1 MDGDNIEFDLR
12 DHDGYPMLPDI
23 EDSLPLG
30 TAKRLLRLFA
40 SAVRGMFA
48 ITLSAWH
55 HILIYYSVF
64 QNWPGRTPWAKIR
77 SSNKDYIPRNYRL
90 IDDVLDDPSRMT
102 EKAVRAYLNHWSGR
116 QKLGKTYA
124 LMFRWPANSDA
135 NSPWTSGVANPP
147 RRTKNSKGKEPEM
160 SDMSEEEND
169 VEDDTPNMSGAEDRA
184 GEGGTT
190 SDQEMSV
197 DGEVPT
203 IPSEVGK
210 SKRQRVRFLRSLA
223 EDREYQGLC
232 KTLEVASVR
241 ILS

>member
-1 MDGDNIEFDLR
+1 
-12 DHDGYPMLPDI
+12 MLPDI
-23 EDSLPLG
+23 QDSLPLG

-40 SAVRGMFA
+40 SAVRGMFVM
-48 ITLSAWH
+48 TLSAWR

-64 QNWPGRTPWAKIR
+64 QNWPGRTPWAKIQN
-77 SSNKDYIPRNYRL
+77 SNKNYIPRNYKL

-124 LMFRWPANSDA
+124 LMFRWPANLDA
-135 NSPWTSGVANPP
+135 NSLWTSGVTNPL

-160 SDMSEEEND
+160 SDISKEENNA
-169 VEDDTPNMSGAEDRA
+169 EDDTPNMSGAEDEV
-184 GEGGTT
+184 GESRTT

-210 SKRQRVRFLRSLA
+210 SKRQWVRFLRSLA
-223 EDREYQGLC
+223 GDHEY
-232 KTLEVASVR
+232 
-241 ILS
+241 